1 MTAPWWLRWLQPG
14 SEQGPRPAPRRRICR
29 PCPGRPSYRAC
40 LEALE
45 CRLAPAVFSVLDT
58 ADAGAGSLRQ
68 AILDA
73 DQTPGQDAIVFAP
86 GVSGTIDL
94 TSPLPDLTGT
104 IDLEGP
110 AQDGV
115 TVRRSQAP
123 GTPAFR
129 IFTVAAGANVTLA
142 RLTIS
147 AGAFP
152 GDIFVGDQPSSGST
166 SITRVDPTTGAQ
178 TQVAANATTQ
188 SEQLFGIA
196 LEQAGTLVAAESGA
210 FPGGVVRV
218 DLATGAV
225 TPVSL
230 NGSFS
235 TPDGVAVDTA
245 GTIFVSDASAGVIRV
260 DPATGAQTVVTP
272 IRLSFNPVGIA
283 LDAAGTIFV
292 TNGSSFA
299 LGVIRVDAATGVQ
312 TPVSLGGNFA
322 RPQGIALAANG
333 DIFVADGSAFGGTG
347 GIMRV
352 DPSTGVQTRVA
363 SGGLLVHPSGL
374 VLDATGN
381 LLVADADAFGGS
393 GGVIQVNPATGAQA
407 AVSSGGRLLH
417 AGSITVSRAGNA
429 GGGVFNAGTLTIRET
444 TIAHDSAGRGGGID
458 NEGTLTIQNSTVANN
473 SASDRGGG
481 IFNAGTLTVSDT
493 TIAGNAAG
501 SGGGVWNGGS
511 AAVHSTIVAGNHAA
525 SSADVA
531 GVFASRGHNLI
542 GDATGA
548 SGFTAAGDLAG
559 ATAAPVDPR
568 LGPLQ
573 ANGGPTPTLALLAGS
588 PAIDAGDPSAF
599 PATDQRGFPRPADGS
614 GRGVALPDVGAF
626 ELEPR
631 PVNRNEAFVAQF
643 YRDLLGREPDASG
656 LTYWTGLLDRG
667 QATTFQVA
675 WDIESS
681 GEYHLRE
688 VQDLYRRL
696 LRREADATGLASWTQ
711 YLDQGGTAES
721 LQALILGSGEYFTR
735 IAGGTVDGFLQAL
748 YSDVLHRAPDAAG
761 LQGWGELMEDE
772 DATPTDIAAA
782 VMRSLESDIDEV
794 QGLYQR
800 FLHRGADPLGLLAF
814 TNALQQG
821 VTNEVAAMVMLGSA
835 EYFQNT

>member
-68 AILDA
+68 ATLDA

-142 RLTIS
+142 KLTIS

-152 GDIFVGDQPSSGST
+152 GDIFVGDQPSSGSA
-166 SITRVDPTTGAQ
+166 SITRVDPNTGAQ

-235 TPDGVAVDTA
+235 TPDGVTVDTA

-272 IRLSFNPVGIA
+272 IRPSFNPVGIA
-283 LDAAGTIFV
+283 LDPAGTIFV

-299 LGVIRVDAATGVQ
+299 LGVIRVDAATGAQ

-322 RPQGIALAANG
+322 RPQGIAIAANG
-333 DIFVADGSAFGGTG
+333 DIFVADGSAFGGMG

-352 DPSTGVQTRVA
+352 DPTTGVQTRVA

-374 VLDATGN
+374 ALDATGN
-381 LLVADADAFGGS
+381 LLVADADAFG
-393 GGVIQVNPATGAQA
+393 
-407 AVSSGGRLLH
+407 
-417 AGSITVSRAGNA
+417 
-429 GGGVFNAGTLTIRET
+429 
-444 TIAHDSAGRGGGID
+444 
-458 NEGTLTIQNSTVANN
+458 
-473 SASDRGGG
+473 
-481 IFNAGTLTVSDT
+481 
-493 TIAGNAAG
+493 G

-599 PATDQRGFPRPADGS
+599 PATDQRGFPRPAAGS

-631 PVNRNEAFVAQF
+631 PVDRNEAFVAQF

-772 DATPTDIAAA
+772 DAMPTDIAAA

-800 FLHRGADPLGLLAF
+800 FLHRGPDPLGLLAF

-821 VTNEVAAMVMLGSA
+821 VTNEVAAMVMLGST